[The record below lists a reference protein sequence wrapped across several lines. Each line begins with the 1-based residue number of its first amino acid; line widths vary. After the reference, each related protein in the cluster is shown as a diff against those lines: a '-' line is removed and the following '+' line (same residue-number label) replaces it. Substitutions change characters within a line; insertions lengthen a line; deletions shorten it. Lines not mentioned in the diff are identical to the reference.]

1 MSERRAILYVVLS
14 SLIWST
20 SFPAVKLGLSYFSPL
35 TFVFLRFLLGFLI
48 YLIFFQI
55 SKSKFPFNL
64 FKEKGA
70 YLLGFVTFLSYVF
83 QFVGQKYTL
92 ASRTALIINLF
103 VIWVPILAVIF
114 LKEKFH
120 RKYLV
125 SLFLLVPGMI
135 LLSGGRNLKQAFAQG
150 LMLGDLIVLIA
161 SFCWA
166 FYVITSKKLLEKYS
180 SHEINA
186 FVFLVTTVLAF
197 PFTIH
202 SNFKP
207 VFNIAG
213 LGIVLHLSLNCT
225 VLAYYLY
232 VTGLKHS
239 GAIKSTIFVS
249 LEVLFSFIVSLI
261 VLGERW
267 TAVEILGGFL
277 MLTAVFL
284 SI

>member
-1 MSERRAILYVVLS
+1 MSEKRAILYVILS

-20 SFPAVKLGLSYFSPL
+20 SFPAVKLGLSYLSPL
-35 TFVFLRFLLGFLI
+35 TFVFLRFSLGFLI
-48 YLIFFQI
+48 YLIFFKI
-55 SKSKFPFNL
+55 SRSQFPYDL

-83 QFVGQKYTL
+83 QFIGQKYTL

-103 VIWVPILAVIF
+103 VIWVPILAVVF
-114 LKEKFH
+114 LKEKFQK
-120 RKYLV
+120 KYLV
-125 SLFLLVPGMI
+125 SLLILLPGMV
-135 LLSGGRNLKQAFAQG
+135 LLSGGRNLKEAFAQG
-150 LMLGDLIVLIA
+150 IMLGDLIVLLA

-166 FYVITSKKLLEKYS
+166 FYVVISKRLLEKYS

-186 FVFLVTTVLAF
+186 FVFLITALLAL
-197 PFTIH
+197 PFAATG
-202 SNFKP
+202 NFKP
-207 VFNIAG
+207 LLNVARF
-213 LGIVLHLSLNCT
+213 GIVLHLSLNCT

-232 VTGLKHS
+232 VTGLKHA

-261 VLGERW
+261 FLGERW
-267 TAVEILGGFL
+267 TGVEILGGLL

-284 SI
+284 TM